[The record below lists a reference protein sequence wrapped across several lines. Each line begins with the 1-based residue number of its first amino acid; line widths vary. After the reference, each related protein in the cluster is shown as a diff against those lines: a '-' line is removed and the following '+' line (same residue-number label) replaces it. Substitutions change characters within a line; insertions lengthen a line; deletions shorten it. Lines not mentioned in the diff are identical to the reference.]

1 MSNSHIEVTPE
12 LDRYLKRV
20 SLREHPAL
28 LRLREDTAQ
37 LQHGSMQITPEL
49 GQFFTLL
56 VRLMS
61 VRRAVEIGTFT
72 GYSATSIALGLAA
85 DGKLICCDAS
95 EEWTNRARQAWLETG
110 VADRVELRLGPAVNT
125 LDAMLARGE
134 SGTFDF
140 AFIDADKTNY
150 GAYLERVHA
159 LLRPGGL
166 CVIDNVL
173 WHGRLVDPDFQ
184 DPDTVAVRAFNEALA
199 GDDRFSISLLPVGD
213 GITLA
218 LKLR

>member
-12 LDRYLKRV
+12 LDAYLKRV

-28 LRLREDTAQ
+28 LRLREDTAK
-37 LQHGSMQITPEL
+37 LQQGSMQITPEL

-56 VRLMS
+56 VRLMN

-72 GYSATSIALGLAA
+72 GYSATSIALGIPAG
-85 DGKLICCDAS
+85 GKLICCDAS
-95 EEWTNRARQAWLETG
+95 KEWTSRARQAWQETG
-110 VADRVELRLGPAVNT
+110 VEDRVELRLGPAVAT
-125 LDAMLARGE
+125 LDEMLSAGE
-134 SGTFDF
+134 AGTFDF
-140 AFIDADKTNY
+140 AFIDADKANY
-150 GAYLERVHA
+150 AAYLERVHV

-173 WHGRLVDPDFQ
+173 WHGRLIDPAFQ
-184 DPDTVAVRAFNEALA
+184 DADTVAVRAFNEALA
-199 GDDRFSISLLPVGD
+199 KDDRFSISLLPVGD